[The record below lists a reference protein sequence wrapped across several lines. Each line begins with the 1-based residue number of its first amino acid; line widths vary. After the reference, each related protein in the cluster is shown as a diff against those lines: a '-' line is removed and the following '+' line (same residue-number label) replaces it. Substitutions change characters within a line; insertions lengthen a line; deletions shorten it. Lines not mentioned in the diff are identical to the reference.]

1 MIIRL
6 SKSDTALIEQTKE
19 LWHKCFNDSNVFLD
33 YYYNER
39 TAPENILCSVERG
52 RVTGMLHMI
61 PRAVIKQSK
70 RIPIT
75 LIAGVA
81 TDPEFRGRGIAH
93 ALLNKAESVCNTDA
107 LILKPADDGLFNF
120 YGSIGYLAI
129 NRISEHLLNFSVFG
143 QLPDTCFQTP
153 TARHL
158 LGMYNDFACK
168 FDSYELRDE
177 KYFQSLLNETSVD
190 KSTLCVCTQS
200 AYAFCN
206 VENSIC
212 EAYEAVGNI
221 TPELISL
228 MKKESAVQ
236 YLKLT
241 YPYKLNLISSTS
253 ECRVKDTVMIKYKSS
268 KTDFGKLLSY
278 FSY

>member
-39 TAPENILCSVERG
+39 TAPENILCSVEGG
-52 RVTGMLHMI
+52 RVTCMLHMI
-61 PRAVIKQSK
+61 PRSVIKQGK
-70 RIPIT
+70 RISVT

-93 ALLNKAESVCNTDA
+93 ALLNEAESVSNADA
-107 LILKPADDGLFNF
+107 LILKPANDGLFKF
-120 YGSIGYLAI
+120 YGSIGYRGI
-129 NRISEHLLNFSVFG
+129 CRYTEHLLDFPVFG
-143 QLPDTCFQTP
+143 QLPDVGSLTP

-158 LGMYNDFACK
+158 FEIYNDFACK
-168 FDSYELRDE
+168 FDSYEFRDE
-177 KYFQSLLNETSVD
+177 KYFQSLINETAVD

-206 VENSIC
+206 VENGIC
-212 EAYEAVGNI
+212 EAYEAAGTI

-228 MKKESAVQ
+228 MKIKSGMKH
-236 YLKLT
+236 LKLT
-241 YPYKLNLISSTS
+241 YPYKLKLIDATA
-253 ECRVKDTVMIKYKSS
+253 ECRAKDSVMIKYKSS

>member
-19 LWHKCFNDSNVFLD
+19 LWHKCFNDSTAFLD
-33 YYYNER
+33 YYYNGR

-61 PRAVIKQSK
+61 PRTVMKQGK
-70 RIPIT
+70 RISVT

-81 TDPEFRGRGIAH
+81 TDPEFRGSGIAH
-93 ALLNKAESVCNTDA
+93 ALLNKAESVCNAEA
-107 LILKPADDGLFNF
+107 LILKPADDGLFKF
-120 YGSIGYLAI
+120 YGSIGYRGI
-129 NRISEHLLNFSVFG
+129 CRYTEHLLDFSDFG
-143 QLPDTCFQTP
+143 QLPETALQTP
-153 TARHL
+153 TAQHL
-158 LGMYNDFACK
+158 LEIYNDFACN
-168 FDSYELRDE
+168 FDSYELRDK
-177 KYFQSLLNETSVD
+177 KYFQSLINETAAD
-190 KSTLCVCTQS
+190 KSSLCVCTQS

-206 VENSIC
+206 VENGIC
-212 EAYEAVGNI
+212 EAYEAVGTI

-228 MKKESAVQ
+228 IKMKSAVQ

-241 YPYKLNLISSTS
+241 YPYKLKLISVAA
-253 ECRVKDTVMIKYKSS
+253 ECRDKDTVMIKYKSS
-268 KTDFGKLLSY
+268 KADFGNLLSY